1 MYLKTAVMKQVKI
14 YALSSSE
21 KPDNIRYIGKT
32 VGELKDRLY
41 RHTSS
46 SKYEKTYKAKWISKE
61 LKKGNKIL
69 IKELFVSN
77 YKIIF

>member
-41 RHTSS
+41 RF
-46 SKYEKTYKAKWISKE
+46 K
-61 LKKGNKIL
+61 LN
-69 IKELFVSN
+69 
-77 YKIIF
+77 